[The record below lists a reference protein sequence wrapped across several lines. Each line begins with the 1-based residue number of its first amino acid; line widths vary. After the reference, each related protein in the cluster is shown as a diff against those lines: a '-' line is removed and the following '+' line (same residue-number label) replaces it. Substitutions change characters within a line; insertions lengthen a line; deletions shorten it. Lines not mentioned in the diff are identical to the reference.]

1 MNEIPVQFSSE
12 LKNIVLNN
20 NYLTNSNA
28 CTNVHNA
35 LSVLDFW
42 KKWWAKQWRGKKN
55 HEGLKLQTPL
65 AKSWK
70 NFSFF
75 GLRTTFEEKILAFS
89 RLWRQ
94 ADMFL
99 NFLIFNKKIY
109 AFGRHYLPVIIIF
122 MPHLRISLSKISIT
136 SSKNLLFAS
145 RQFNGVVQ
153 YAGFSECSAG
163 VKSNEFD
170 GWISCSTS
178 TSDSFELYSASPV
191 S

>member
-1 MNEIPVQFSSE
+1 MARQKKSWRVETTNSTREIMKKFFIFWFKNYFRGKNSRFFASVEAGGYVPQFSNFQQ
-12 LKNIVLNN
+12 KNLCFS
-20 NYLTNSNA
+20 T
-28 CTNVHNA
+28 
-35 LSVLDFW
+35 
-42 KKWWAKQWRGKKN
+42 KK
-55 HEGLKLQTPL
+55 
-65 AKSWK
+65 
-70 NFSFF
+70 F
-75 GLRTTFEEKILAFS
+75 
-89 RLWRQ
+89 
-94 ADMFL
+94 M
-99 NFLIFNKKIY
+99 
-109 AFGRHYLPVIIIF
+109 RHYLPVIIIF